1 MELMKLTVGKMAE
14 WKQMAVKGMSS
25 TKNWGG
31 QLTEEVLEWF
41 SYPRASAHPRCEVSS
56 QWVPNRPILSLRSCS
71 TEASP
76 MVEKLYC
83 AKSGLTCS
91 IVANLPKC
99 LSLVVHK
106 FCTAD
111 KEHCEQGYGQ
121 VCANL

>member
-1 MELMKLTVGKMAE
+1 MKLTVGKMAE
-14 WKQMAVKGMSS
+14 WKQMAVTVLLPYCPEQVPMDAHSSS

-31 QLTEEVLEWF
+31 QLTEEVLELF

-83 AKSGLTCS
+83 AKKRTDS
-91 IVANLPKC
+91 
-99 LSLVVHK
+99 
-106 FCTAD
+106 
-111 KEHCEQGYGQ
+111 
-121 VCANL
+121 